1 MLGIKCTK
9 EEKKKQEREL
19 QNAEGQGVQTMTK

>member
-9 EEKKKQEREL
+9 EKKKRQEREL
-19 QNAEGQGVQTMTK
+19 QNAEGQEEFRQ